1 MGPIMTTV
9 RITDHYGSLSLLST
23 QRFYSTS
30 MENGPSWS
38 GDPYFPGAFATGKPG
53 SRPWTRA
60 KPRLAGTGA
69 SHASESLCEGLERP
83 SVNSIFGL
91 GLCSD
96 WMPKNYRSSITAHT
110 SVTLTAWGKSCPKE
124 SARRVREGTNPKD
137 PARVSQDPRG
147 AKANKNPRLGWDRSG
162 QERSITSR
170 NVRRPLMGQRG
181 RRSASELG
189 VVSVDGKPSRL
200 TPPDHLG
207 ADERRRFVE
216 LVANCDAGHFRPT
229 DAALLCRYVES
240 DALGERAAR
249 ELRDGGPVL
258 HGKASPWIVIQE
270 KAIRAQVSLSMRLR
284 LSPQS
289 RLDPKTVARSK
300 ASESSVYDI
309 MAGLE

>member
-1 MGPIMTTV
+1 
-9 RITDHYGSLSLLST
+9 
-23 QRFYSTS
+23 
-30 MENGPSWS
+30 
-38 GDPYFPGAFATGKPG
+38 
-53 SRPWTRA
+53 
-60 KPRLAGTGA
+60 
-69 SHASESLCEGLERP
+69 
-83 SVNSIFGL
+83 
-91 GLCSD
+91 
-96 WMPKNYRSSITAHT
+96 
-110 SVTLTAWGKSCPKE
+110 
-124 SARRVREGTNPKD
+124 
-137 PARVSQDPRG
+137 
-147 AKANKNPRLGWDRSG
+147 
-162 QERSITSR
+162 
-170 NVRRPLMGQRG
+170 MGQRG

-189 VVSVDGKPSRL
+189 VVSVDGKPSSL